1 MSEVD
6 VSSRDADRVR
16 RRLAGALAI
25 VVLLLPLACGRSPDD
40 AVERG
45 DRLYGAGE
53 VDAAIAEYRL
63 ALRQRGDEPEVLL
76 RLGGAYGERG
86 EVEASLRYVRRLLAE
101 DSTYK
106 YQAAAVLAEA
116 ARVALEKGAPDN
128 MARALGPVEAMGIGL
143 IPSDLRLALAR
154 HYAGLADYGRALP
167 LYLGAFEGQEAP
179 SDVQLET
186 ARTFQE
192 LGGCREA
199 LGYFESYLA
208 RGGPAGTDRSGVRW
222 QYGNCLFEV
231 AEEER
236 RQGRD
241 AAAEERLDILID
253 QGVPR
258 TLLDRA
264 HFERGE
270 IRLARGGYEAA
281 EEDFLAVLDLNPA
294 RSGPLVAMAEE
305 RIREIRYGYLR

>member
-1 MSEVD
+1 MVP
-6 VSSRDADRVR
+6 
-16 RRLAGALAI
+16 
-25 VVLLLPLACGRSPDD
+25 LLFALACGGAPDD
-40 AVERG
+40 ALERG

-63 ALRQRGDEPEVLL
+63 ALRQRGDEPEILL
-76 RLGGAYGERG
+76 RLGDAYGERG
-86 EVEASLRYVRRLLAE
+86 EVEAALRYVRRLLAV
-101 DSTYK
+101 DSTYR
-106 YQAAAVLAEA
+106 YQAAAVLSEA

-143 IPSDLRLALAR
+143 MPPDLRLALAR

-167 LYLGAFEGQEAP
+167 LYLGAFEGGEEIPA
-179 SDVQLET
+179 DVQLET

-199 LGYFESYLA
+199 LTYFESYLA
-208 RGGPAGTDRSGVRW
+208 RGGPAGSDRSGVRW

-231 AEEER
+231 AQEER
-236 RQGRD
+236 REGREGSAEDHLD
-241 AAAEERLDILID
+241 ALID

-264 HFERGE
+264 YFERGE
-270 IRLARGGYEAA
+270 IRLSRGAYGEAEA
-281 EEDFLAVLDLNPA
+281 DFLAVLDLNPA